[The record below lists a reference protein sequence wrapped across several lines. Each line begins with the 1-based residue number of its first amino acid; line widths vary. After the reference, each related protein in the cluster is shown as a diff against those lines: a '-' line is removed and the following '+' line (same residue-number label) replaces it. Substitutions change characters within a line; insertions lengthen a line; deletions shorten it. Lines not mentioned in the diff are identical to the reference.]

1 MMNSSFDEALQA
13 VRSLPPVERRRLLE
27 IIAEEEQAGR
37 RGESQETARRLPQ
50 KSYELEYKW
59 LREHRA
65 EYAGQWVA
73 LDGDRLVSHG
83 EDGRKVYAE
92 AREAGVEIPYL
103 VHIEPADAPPFG
115 GW

>member
-1 MMNSSFDEALQA
+1 M
-13 VRSLPPVERRRLLE
+13 
-27 IIAEEEQAGR
+27 IAEEQRKAAGHTR
-37 RGESQETARRLPQ
+37 SAAAWWPQ
-50 KSYELEYKW
+50 KDYELESKW
-59 LREHRA
+59 LKEHRA

-92 AREAGVEIPYL
+92 AQAAGVEMPYL
-103 VHIEPADAPPFG
+103 VHIEPADALPFG